1 MTPDV
6 IWTCALTVMA
16 ASIVFAVSAVVV
28 SIGLTVAVTI
38 YRKVTKGDANGRPDI
53 SGKDRR

>member
-6 IWTCALTVMA
+6 IWTCALTVLS
-16 ASIVFAVSAVVV
+16 ASIVFAVGAVVV

-53 SGKDRR
+53 PGKDRR